1 MDTINSKIENRRK
14 NSDDSPIL
22 SRTSVTYFDSVVAY
36 EDRELIKK
44 RKYDP

>member
-1 MDTINSKIENRRK
+1 MNSINDRLEKRRK

-44 RKYDP
+44 K